1 MVSLTHRFFAA
12 VPRRALVALF
22 VLHLALGA
30 ATPAADCGQD
40 VSAPQRLHTRL
51 RDGDRFAGL
60 RLRGALRLAAP
71 GAVGEA
77 LHGLSG
83 LAWDADDGRLYALSD
98 FGQLVHL
105 RPRFADGV
113 LVGVDFCGA
122 HALLGRAG
130 ERLPPAWADA
140 EGLALRNGA
149 NGRRGDGQ
157 LLVAFERVPRIEVYS
172 TTGVWSG
179 AAVLPPG
186 LRAAAYAGPNQA
198 LESLGESQRFGL
210 TAAPERPLRGVSE
223 PRLYARDG
231 QAWPL
236 RMEDARHGGLVD
248 LAITG
253 DDQFLLL
260 TRRYVSIFQPLV
272 IGLERLEVAD
282 DGRALRQFQV
292 ARFDSSAGWSL
303 DNFEGLARH
312 EGERYF
318 LVSDDNRHPLELTLL
333 MYVEV
338 MGAAGADP
346 GPPPST
352 FMPR

>member
-1 MVSLTHRFFAA
+1 ML
-12 VPRRALVALF
+12 L
-22 VLHLALGA
+22 VLHLVLGA
-30 ATPAADCGQD
+30 AASATECGQD
-40 VSAPQRLHTRL
+40 VSAPLRLHPRL

-60 RLRGALRLAAP
+60 RLLGALRLSAP

-83 LAWDADDGRLYALSD
+83 LAWDADDGLLHALSD

-105 RPRFADGV
+105 QPHFTDGV
-113 LVGVDFCGA
+113 LTGVDFCGV
-122 HALLGRAG
+122 HPLLTRAG

-157 LLVAFERVPRIEVYS
+157 LLVAFERVPRIAVYS

-179 AAVLPPG
+179 ATVLPPA

-198 LESLGESQRFGL
+198 LESLGESRRFGL
-210 TAAPERPLRGVSE
+210 VAAPERPLRGARE
-223 PRLYARDG
+223 PALYARDG
-231 QAWPL
+231 QSWPV
-236 RMEDARHGGLVD
+236 RMEDPRHGGLVD

-272 IGLERLEVAD
+272 IGLERLEVDD

-292 ARFDSSAGWSL
+292 ARFDSTAGWSL

-333 MYVEV
+333 LYVEV
-338 MGAAGADP
+338 MGAAGPAP
-346 GPPPST
+346 GAPSST
-352 FMPR
+352 FAPR

>member
-1 MVSLTHRFFAA
+1 ML
-12 VPRRALVALF
+12 L
-22 VLHLALGA
+22 VLHLAHGVA
-30 ATPAADCGQD
+30 ASAAECVQD
-40 VSAPQRLHTRL
+40 VSAPQRLHPRL

-60 RLRGALRLAAP
+60 RLLGALRLSASGAA
-71 GAVGEA
+71 GEA

-83 LAWDADDGRLYALSD
+83 LAWDADDGLLYALSD

-105 RPRFADGV
+105 QPRFTDGV
-113 LVGVDFCGA
+113 LTGVDFCGV
-122 HALLGRAG
+122 HPLLSRAG

-157 LLVAFERVPRIEVYS
+157 LLVAFERVPRIAVYS

-179 AAVLPPG
+179 ATVLPPG
-186 LRAAAYAGPNQA
+186 LREAAYAGRNQA
-198 LESLGESQRFGL
+198 LESLGESRRFGL
-210 TAAPERPLRGVSE
+210 VAAPERPLRGAPE
-223 PRLYARDG
+223 PSVYARDG
-231 QAWPL
+231 HAWPVHL
-236 RMEDARHGGLVD
+236 EDARHGGLVD
-248 LAITG
+248 LAVTG

-272 IGLERLEVAD
+272 IGLERVEVDD
-282 DGRALRQFQV
+282 DGRETRQFQV

-312 EGERYF
+312 VGERYF

-333 MYVEV
+333 LYVEV
-338 MGAAGADP
+338 LGAAGADP
-346 GPPPST
+346 GQSPST
-352 FMPR
+352 FTPR